1 MRIRVLA
8 CLLFSIATT
17 AVAPAAILVGLT
29 NTQELIRFDS
39 AAPGTIISTVPI
51 TGLIGGDIIR
61 GLDVRPAD
69 GMLYGLAVNN
79 PVGADAGRIYLIDP
93 VSGIAVPLS
102 NTPFSTTLSTSTT
115 FYGIDF
121 DPVADQIRIVNTAD
135 QNLRVNAT
143 TGALIA
149 TDTDLAHASATL
161 AAPGW
166 RSDRKHGDV
175 HLHRDEYRQCPPV
188 RGDSAGR

>member
-1 MRIRVLA
+1 MKKRVLG
-8 CLLFSIATT
+8 CILLWIATT

-29 NTQELIRFDS
+29 NTGELIRFDS

-61 GLDVRPAD
+61 GIDVRPAN

-79 PVGADAGRIYLIDP
+79 PVGADLGRIYLIDP
-93 VSGIAVPLS
+93 VSGMAVQLS
-102 NTPFSTTLSTSTT
+102 NTPFSTTLTNGTA
-115 FYGIDF
+115 YGIDF

-143 TGALIA
+143 TGALVA
-149 TDTDLAHASATL
+149 TDTNLAHATAQ
-161 AAPGW
+161 
-166 RSDRKHGDV
+166 R
-175 HLHRDEYRQCPPV
+175 
-188 RGDSAGR
+188 RGRRYCLRPK